1 MYVKCSEIL
10 KFLRNINQKQ
20 VKRNWSDW
28 NNHYHYTTKVVGV
41 IYQYTAD
48 TMDIPTTDN
57 DRVVG
62 DCFTPDHRC
71 DVSINGDDRDGCSAV
86 ECNIV
91 VPN

>member
-1 MYVKCSEIL
+1 
-10 KFLRNINQKQ
+10 
-20 VKRNWSDW
+20 
-28 NNHYHYTTKVVGV
+28 
-41 IYQYTAD
+41 
-48 TMDIPTTDN
+48 MDIPTTDN

-62 DCFTPDHRC
+62 DCFIPDHRC